1 MKKLLALVVAVVF
14 VAGSAGLVLAQTQ
27 TSPPAAEKKAEKKM
41 PVKSANGTVKSATAD
56 SIVVVAG
63 KDKQKNVEWTFAVDA
78 KTAIRKAGKSITVA
92 DLKAGDAVH
101 VRYMNV
107 DGKAVAQ
114 DISVRGGGMAKKE
127 EAKPAE
133 KK

>member
-27 TSPPAAEKKAEKKM
+27 TSPPAVEKKAGKKM
-41 PVKSANGTVKSATAD
+41 PVKSASGTVKSATAE
-56 SIVVVAG
+56 SIVVAG
-63 KDKQKNVEWTFAVDA
+63 KERHKNVEWTFAVDA
-78 KTAIRKAGKSITVA
+78 KTAIKKAGKSITAA
-92 DLKAGDAVH
+92 DLNAGDTVH
-101 VRYMNV
+101 VRYMDV

-127 EAKPAE
+127 EGKPAE